1 MARYNTVASVTTQS
15 GAASLSTPA
24 QGLFTTLAGTAP
36 FTVTLSAPAV
46 ATGTQQGFYNNSGG
60 VVTLQS
66 PSGNIKGPSANTAA
80 TFVMQNQSVVFLTSD
95 GTNYILT
102 GAVSGGFVNVDVTTT
117 YTASASQALWVNTTS
132 AAINITLPASPARGD
147 TIRIYDIANTFDTN
161 QCQLLRNGQVIM
173 GGASD
178 LQITTEGAALEVV
191 YSNATYGWRIFTI

>member
-1 MARYNTVASVTTQS
+1 MARYNTVSAVTTQS
-15 GAASLSTPA
+15 GAATLTTPA
-24 QGLFTTLAGTAP
+24 QGLFTTLTGSAP
-36 FTVTLSAPAV
+36 FTVTLSSPAV
-46 ATGTQQGFYNNSGG
+46 AIGTPQGFYNNTGG
-60 VVTLQS
+60 AVTMQT
-66 PSGNIKGPSANTAA
+66 PSGNIKGPSANTAS
-80 TFVMQNQSVVFLTSD
+80 TFIIQNQSVVFLTAD

-102 GAVSGGFVNVDVTTT
+102 GSVSGGFVNVDVTTT
-117 YTASASQALWVNTTS
+117 YTASASQALWVNTT
-132 AAINITLPASPARGD
+132 AGAINITLPGSPSRGD